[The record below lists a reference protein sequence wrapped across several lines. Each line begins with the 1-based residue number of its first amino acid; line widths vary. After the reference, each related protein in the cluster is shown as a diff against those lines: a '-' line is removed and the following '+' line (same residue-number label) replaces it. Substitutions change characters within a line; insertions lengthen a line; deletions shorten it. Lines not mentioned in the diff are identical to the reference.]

1 MNKHSPLSHSG
12 SLLERAAEIYGFG
25 LPSAPPVGPVPE
37 PEVQRDSGP
46 ASDPAPRRKPEPSA
60 ADAPAPGARG
70 RTNLPAVTEARAAV
84 DREKLRG
91 LGFIVPDSPAG
102 PLAEEFRIVKRQ
114 LLLGMGPGSPVAAD
128 KRRTILVC
136 SAQPDEGKTFCAVNL
151 ALSLAGE
158 RDLEVL
164 LVDADFPKPEIVD
177 LLGLEAK
184 GAGFVDALADPSL
197 DPERLVVRT
206 DIGSLSVLPAGRY
219 ENDVPELLGSAR
231 TPEVLARL
239 TRNRPQRIV
248 IFDSPPALMASAASA
263 LASHVGQLLLVV
275 RADQTTEAD
284 LKEAAGLLS
293 GCPQISLLLN
303 GTGFAATGRRFGS
316 YYGYG
321 Q

>member
-12 SLLERAAEIYGFG
+12 SLLERAAELYGFG
-25 LPSAPPVGPVPE
+25 SAMSPAPAAAPVAE
-37 PEVQRDSGP
+37 PEVTLDTP
-46 ASDPAPRRKPEPSA
+46 ASTPRRKPGSSA
-60 ADAPAPGARG
+60 AEELDPGLRRG
-70 RTNLPAVTEARAAV
+70 TNLPVVTEAKAAV
-84 DREKLRG
+84 DRESLRNRG
-91 LGFIVPDSPAG
+91 LIVPDTPAG

-114 LLLGMGPGSPVAAD
+114 LLLGMGAGSPVAAD
-128 KRRTILVC
+128 KRRTVLVC

-158 RDLEVL
+158 RDHEVL
-164 LVDADFPKPEIVD
+164 LVDADFPKPEVLDI
-177 LLGLEAK
+177 LGLEAK

-197 DPERLVVRT
+197 DPERLVIRT
-206 DIGSLSVLPAGRY
+206 DIGGLSVLPAGRY
-219 ENDVPELLGSAR
+219 ENDVPELLGSGR
-231 TPEVLARL
+231 TAQVLARL
-239 TRNRPQRIV
+239 AEGRPKRIV
-248 IFDSPPALMASAASA
+248 IFDSPPALMASAAAA
-263 LASHVGQLLLVV
+263 LATHVGQLMLVV

-284 LKEAAGLLS
+284 LKEAASLLS